1 MNNEIA
7 QMELDM
13 PQLRQMVLENT
24 ERINRNEL
32 IVNEIKLDEICPDA
46 LLKLLLQ

>member
-24 ERINRNEL
+24 ERINRN
-32 IVNEIKLDEICPDA
+32 
-46 LLKLLLQ
+46 